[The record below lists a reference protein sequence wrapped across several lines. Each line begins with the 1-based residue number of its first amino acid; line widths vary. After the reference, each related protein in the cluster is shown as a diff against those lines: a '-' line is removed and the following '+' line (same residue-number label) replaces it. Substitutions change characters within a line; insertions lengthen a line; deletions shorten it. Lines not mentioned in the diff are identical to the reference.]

1 MTMAIKI
8 KNEEEID
15 RMRKVCGLTAK
26 VRKTLLE
33 MAEPGITTREIE
45 DEAVRMIESF
55 SATSAFKD
63 YRGFPGY
70 VCISVCDEVVHGIPG
85 DRIIQKGNIVS
96 IDVGVIYN
104 GFVGD
109 CAGSVIAGGDG
120 ENGKQRLL
128 RVTKDSLDAGISKA
142 TDGSRLGDI
151 SHAVQEKAEG
161 AGFSV
166 VREFVGHGIGR
177 EMHEEPQ
184 IPNFGPAG
192 RGPRLKHG
200 MILAIEPMINMG
212 GAEVEVMED
221 NWTVR
226 TKDRKPSAHFEN
238 TVLVGKTEPEILT
251 NPEYA
256 GK

>member
-8 KNEEEID
+8 KNEDEID

-55 SATSAFKD
+55 SATSAFKG
-63 YRGFPGY
+63 YQGFPGY

-85 DRIIQKGNIVS
+85 ERIIQKGNVVS
-96 IDVGVIYN
+96 IDVGVIYD

-109 CAGSVIAGGDG
+109 CAGSVIAGDEGGDD
-120 ENGKQRLL
+120 KLRLL
-128 RVTKDSLDAGISKA
+128 QATQAALDAGIGKA
-142 TDGSRLGDI
+142 VAGSRLGDV
-151 SHAVQEKAEG
+151 SHAVQQEAEG

-177 EMHEEPQ
+177 QMHEEPQ

-192 RGPRLKHG
+192 KGPKLKYG
-200 MILAIEPMINMG
+200 MILAIEPMVNMG
-212 GAEVEVMED
+212 GADVEVMED

-238 TVLVGKTEPEILT
+238 TVLVGKREAEILT